1 MLFNIDAKT
10 LFKKAAD
17 GSIRQWTISV
27 DNDELVIHHGV
38 KGGVMQE
45 TREEILIGKGGR
57 SVYQQKLSRFNS
69 RINKQ
74 LLKGYKETLEEAIY
88 NKSNAMG
95 LIQPMLALPISKVK
109 NINYDGAH
117 VQYKYDGNR
126 CLITRQGSEIIA
138 YSRRGKVISSIDH
151 ITSKLDIP
159 DNVTLDGELYIHGER
174 LQNIRS
180 LIARKQSSSISL
192 RYHVYDIVRE
202 SSYSERLRELQSFNF
217 PYSVE
222 VVPTIKLDA
231 IDQLDTLRRDAVNN
245 GYEGLILRLEG
256 TGYEADKRSKSLLK
270 LKEFQDDDF
279 EVINIYMSD
288 KYVPMATCLTEN
300 NKTFDVV
307 LPGSYSEKER
317 TYRAKE
323 GYLHKLLTVE
333 YSQLTADGIPFHGI
347 AKAWRENFE

>member
-1 MLFNIDAKT
+1 MLFQIEPKT
-10 LFKKAAD
+10 LYKKAAD
-17 GSIRQWTISV
+17 GSIRLWTISI
-27 DNDELVIHHGV
+27 DDDELVIHHGI
-38 KGGVMQE
+38 KNGVLQE
-45 TREEILIGKGGR
+45 KREEILIGKGGR

-74 LLKGYKETLEEAIY
+74 LLKGYKETLEEAVN

-95 LIQPMLALPISKVK
+95 LVQPMLATPIDKVK
-109 NINYDGAH
+109 KINYDGAH

-126 CLITRQGSEIIA
+126 CLITKQGSEIIA
-138 YSRRGKVISSIDH
+138 YSRRGKLITSIEH

-159 DNVTLDGELYIHGER
+159 DGVTLDGELYIHGKK

-180 LIARKQSSSISL
+180 LIARKQSESISL
-192 RYHVYDIVRE
+192 RYHVYDIIRE
-202 SSYSERLRELQSFNF
+202 STYSERLRELLSLKL

-222 VVPTIKLDA
+222 VVPTIKLNEP
-231 IDQLDTLRRDAVNN
+231 DQLDNMRHAAIKE

-270 LKEFQDDDF
+270 LKEFQDDEF

-288 KYVPMATCLTEN
+288 KYVPMATCLAKN

-307 LPGSYSEKER
+307 LPGSFNEKEIA
-317 TYRAKE
+317 YRSRSF
-323 GYLHKLLTVE
+323 YLQQLLTIE

-347 AKAWRENFE
+347 AKAWRKNNE

>member
-1 MLFNIDAKT
+1 MLFNIEPKT

-17 GSIRQWTISV
+17 GSLRQWIISV
-27 DNDELVIHHGV
+27 EDDELVIHHGV
-38 KGGVMQE
+38 KGGVLQE

-74 LLKGYKETLEEAIY
+74 LLKGYKETIEEAIN

-95 LIQPMLALPISKVK
+95 LVQPMLALPINKVK
-109 NINYDGAH
+109 NINYTGAH

-138 YSRRGKVISSIDH
+138 YSRRGKIITSIDH

-159 DNVTLDGELYIHGER
+159 DNVTLDGELYIHGQM

-180 LIARKQSSSISL
+180 LIARRQASSISL

-202 SSYSERLRELQSFNF
+202 STYSERLRELQALKF
-217 PYSVE
+217 PHSVE
-222 VVPTIKLDA
+222 VVPTIKLEDLG
-231 IDQLDTLRRDAVNN
+231 QLDNMRRVAIEN

-270 LKEFQDDDF
+270 LKEFQDDEF

-288 KYVPMATCLTEN
+288 KYVPMATCLAKN
-300 NKTFDVV
+300 NRTFDVV
-307 LPGSYSEKER
+307 LPGSFAEKER
-317 TYRAKE
+317 IYRARE
-323 GYLHKLLTVE
+323 FYLHKLLTIE
-333 YSQLTADGIPFHGI
+333 YSQLTVDGIPFHGI